1 LLNQK
6 IVIGRR
12 LRMSIFIP
20 QCKDLNSI
28 KIFIIIL
35 LLFSVNSNIHPQ
47 KRYFYTNRPY
57 GSEALFNPITLI
69 VNGGYDICQLQSVPN
84 KITEPQYGR
93 MLSNVLHNLGDPFP
107 RIKQYGWSRFLR
119 TEFLPL
125 SFTVE
130 TMQWIPNY
138 QQHLIG
144 GGMLYTAMKE
154 WYEEHNFP
162 MPWLLSSI
170 TVMTQ
175 HMFNEVMETGP
186 YEGYSVDE
194 ISDIY
199 IFDLGGI
206 VLFSFDSINEFFSK
220 ELNLSDWSLQS
231 SISLPGGRVN
241 AGQYFSIKWKLPF
254 SSDYSLFY
262 RYGLGALYGLS
273 KKIDSTDNFS
283 VGLGFKTKHLVDL
296 DPTTRTRTIE
306 TGWYA
311 GVFYDRNNSLM
322 ASLVMSGL
330 KEQFCM
336 VDIYPGIIKFGNF
349 SPGIW
354 SVIGRDGKFTVG
366 FSTRFVFSL
375 GAEIHY

>member
-1 LLNQK
+1 MLN
-6 IVIGRR
+6 
-12 LRMSIFIP
+12 
-20 QCKDLNSI
+20 
-28 KIFIIIL
+28 
-35 LLFSVNSNIHPQ
+35 
-47 KRYFYTNRPY
+47 
-57 GSEALFNPITLI
+57 
-69 VNGGYDICQLQSVPN
+69 
-84 KITEPQYGR
+84 
-93 MLSNVLHNLGDPFP
+93 NVLHNLGDPFP
-107 RIKQYGWSRFLR
+107 RIQQYGWSQFLR

-154 WYEEHNFP
+154 WYEEHKFP
-162 MPWLLSSI
+162 MPWLFSSI

-206 VLFSFDSINEFFSK
+206 VLFSFDSVNEFFSK

-231 SISLPGGRVN
+231 SISLPDGRVN
-241 AGQYFSIKWKLPF
+241 AGQYFSVKWKLPF
-254 SSDYSLFY
+254 SNDYSLFY

-273 KKIDSTDNFS
+273 KKVDSTDNFS

-296 DPTTRTRTIE
+296 NPNTRQRTIE
-306 TGWYA
+306 TSWYA
-311 GVFYDRNNSLM
+311 GIFYDRNNSLL

-336 VDIYPGIIKFGNF
+336 IDIYPGIIKMGNF

-354 SVIGRDGKFTVG
+354 SVIGRNGKFTVG
-366 FSTRFVFSL
+366 FSTRYVFSL